1 MATDPEDEDTDDEW
15 RFSLSDLEDEGGDTG
30 SNAAESAADASGTAG
45 DSDGAESPEVG
56 DGDETT
62 DDGGIDAGVAG
73 TLDVEEELEA
83 GDVNV
88 ENALFVLVGI
98 VLALLFVAGFLN
110 LWP

>member
-1 MATDPEDEDTDDEW
+1 MATDPEDEDADDEW
-15 RFSLSDLEDEGGDTG
+15 RFSLSDLEDEDGDDTG
-30 SNAAESAADASGTAG
+30 SNAAESSTDASGTAVSN
-45 DSDGAESPEVG
+45 DVTESSAA
-56 DGDETT
+56 DEDEAT

-88 ENALFVLVGI
+88 ENALFVLVGV